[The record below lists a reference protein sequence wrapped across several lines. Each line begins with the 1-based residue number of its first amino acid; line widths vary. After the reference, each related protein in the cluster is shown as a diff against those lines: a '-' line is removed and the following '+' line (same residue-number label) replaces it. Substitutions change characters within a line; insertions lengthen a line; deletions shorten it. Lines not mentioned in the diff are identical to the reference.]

1 MKQDPLNSEA
11 THVNVAMP
19 LELLASLMA
28 EGHVCAVDLT
38 ALDAPSHQALHRL
51 LLTVCAQ
58 KLQGYARQCDACQ
71 AQNQCQQM
79 TQLGL
84 AEPQRVAQPASWQL
98 H

>member
-1 MKQDPLNSEA
+1 MKPDLLNSES
-11 THVNVAMP
+11 TQVNVAIP
-19 LELLASLMA
+19 IELLAKLMA
-28 EGHVCAVDLT
+28 EGQVCAVDLT

-58 KLQGYARQCDACQ
+58 KLKGYAAQCDACQ

-79 TQLGL
+79 AQFGL
-84 AEPQRVAQPASWQL
+84 AESKRVAQPASWQL

>member
-1 MKQDPLNSEA
+1 MKPDLLNSES
-11 THVNVAMP
+11 THVNVAVP
-19 LELLASLMA
+19 IELLASLMA

-58 KLQGYARQCDACQ
+58 KLKGYARQCDACT
-71 AQNQCQQM
+71 AQNQCQQL

-84 AEPQRVAQPASWQL
+84 TESMCVVHPASWQL